1 MQNLLCSLKVSLL
14 APSLGPLSVQSAVA
28 GAPGDENMVW
38 LYLQSIFKIQIT
50 RQRLTTERCNVVFR
64 ECRVLQTEACR
75 YINSSRTIFCSHYN
89 FILGINTFCHF
100 LFWLQSREIR
110 EAEYILY
117 HFVLLIM
124 LRCFQE
130 WISSMPLS
138 LLYLEIKNL
147 NSQKTSSSI
156 GGNVLLAQRLYREEK
171 VGKQFCLSL
180 FLLLLLK
187 IP

>member
-1 MQNLLCSLKVSLL
+1 MSRD
-14 APSLGPLSVQSAVA
+14 GSAA
-28 GAPGDENMVW
+28 RDENMVQ

-50 RQRLTTERCNVVFR
+50 RERLTTKCCSVIFR
-64 ECRVLQTEACR
+64 EHPALQTEACH
-75 YINSSRTIFCSHYN
+75 YINSSHTIFCSHYN

-138 LLYLEIKNL
+138 LLYLENENL
-147 NSQKTSSSI
+147 NSQKTSSSTKI
-156 GGNVLLAQRLYREEK
+156 VQRRENRQIVSFAFVLK
-171 VGKQFCLSL
+171 DSL
-180 FLLLLLK
+180 TSHKF
-187 IP
+187 